1 MLILRKRRPGRRT
14 GLRALILANGSV
26 PALDRLPAGTLDGFD
41 FAVAADGGLLTA
53 QALGIRPDLAVGDFD
68 SADPG
73 LVAKAEAEGVAIERV
88 AAEKDE
94 SDLELAVRGA
104 VARGATSIV
113 IVGALGGTRVEHTLA
128 GLALLGLGA
137 ESGPPAIEMAIVDE
151 RSTVRLLA
159 GESRDGRAAH
169 LDLDGEPGDYVSLQP
184 WGGAATGVTTEGLRY
199 PLRDEPLRMGP
210 SRGLSNELVGQHG
223 RVSCRSGQL
232 LVVHTRRAALE
243 AARIDKEASS

>member
-1 MLILRKRRPGRRT
+1 MILPKRRSVRRT

-26 PALDRLPAGTLDGFD
+26 PDGDRLPAGTLDGID
-41 FAVAADGGLLTA
+41 LVVAADGGLLTA

-68 SADPG
+68 SADPT

-94 SDLELAVRGA
+94 SDLELAVRAA
-104 VARGATSIV
+104 VARGATSIAV
-113 IVGALGGTRVEHTLA
+113 VGALGGARVEHTLA

-137 ESGPPAIEMAIVDE
+137 EGGRSPFDIAIVDE

-159 GESRDGRAAH
+159 GDPRDKRTAH
-169 LDLDGEPGDYVSLQP
+169 IDLDGEPGDYISLQP
-184 WGGAATGVTTEGLRY
+184 WGGDATGVTTEGLRY

-210 SRGLSNELVGQHG
+210 SRGLSNELLGRHG
-223 RVSCRSGQL
+223 RVSCRAGQL
-232 LVVHTRRAALE
+232 LVIHTRRAAVE
-243 AARIDKEASS
+243 AARIDTEVSS